1 MIRVDD
7 PGLLTTVQ
15 DGGRWGCQHLGVPVA
30 GPMDPVSHRMA
41 NLLVGNPPDRATLE
55 VTLVGP
61 ELEFLADT
69 TFAVAGARFE
79 LFLDEQP
86 MQIAAA
92 GRAGRGS
99 RLRFGRRTAGARAYV
114 AVRGGIDV
122 PPRLGSRSTD
132 MASHLGGLGGRPLR
146 AGDRLDVG
154 AAGGTPVLGPRR
166 GRSFRLPEGGA
177 TVRFVPGPDLQRFDG
192 GALEHFTHSRFT
204 VGSDSNRM
212 GYRLQ
217 GPAIGF
223 ADPAPVLSAATPPG
237 TIQVPPSGHPILLM
251 ADRQTTGG
259 YAVLGT
265 VITADLGVAG
275 QLAPGDWMTFDVCDH
290 HGAMA
295 ALIEMEQGLMHLV
308 AS

>member
-1 MIRVDD
+1 MWRCEGVSTCRRVSEA
-7 PGLLTTVQ
+7 
-15 DGGRWGCQHLGVPVA
+15 GVPTW
-30 GPMDPVSHRMA
+30 
-41 NLLVGNPPDRATLE
+41 RAIS
-55 VTLVGP
+55 
-61 ELEFLADT
+61 
-69 TFAVAGARFE
+69 GAS
-79 LFLDEQP
+79 
-86 MQIAAA
+86 A
-92 GRAGRGS
+92 
-99 RLRFGRRTAGARAYV
+99 
-114 AVRGGIDV
+114 
-122 PPRLGSRSTD
+122 
-132 MASHLGGLGGRPLR
+132 GRPLR

-259 YAVLGT
+259 LCGARHGDHRRSGGRRAARSGRLDDLRCLRPSRRDGRPDRDGAGT
-265 VITADLGVAG
+265 D
-275 QLAPGDWMTFDVCDH
+275 APGGFVTDSSVCPHPPDRRSMAEVGTT
-290 HGAMA
+290 GARLVEVFGDRIPAPGA
-295 ALIEMEQGLMHLV
+295 AREPDDLSCRGDG
-308 AS
+308 